1 MFMLSPLYTLQLFLM
16 NQLVNKRFNLK
27 NCLELFHYHIEII
40 RVFTYKHSNSKTW
53 RSNKLLFEMHF
64 GEYLNT
70 I

>member
-1 MFMLSPLYTLQLFLM
+1 M
-16 NQLVNKRFNLK
+16 NQLLNKRFNLK
-27 NCLELFHYHIEII
+27 NCLELFHYHIEIL

-64 GEYLNT
+64 SEYLNT